1 MADHTITDRQRA
13 ILEFI
18 ESTMRERGY
27 PPAVREI
34 GAAVGLNSPSTVH
47 SHLAQLE
54 SAGYL
59 RRDPTKP
66 RAIEVCFDAS
76 SGAIAERR
84 PTRHVPLV
92 GEVAAGTD
100 VLAQENVEEL
110 VPVPEDFTGD
120 GELFMLKVRGD
131 SMIEDQ
137 ICDGDLVVIE
147 GRREARNGE
156 TVVAL
161 VDGDEATLKRFYRS
175 GSDVK
180 LVPANSTM
188 QPMEYHASQVE
199 IRGVVRGLM
208 RSF

>member
-18 ESTMRERGY
+18 EITMRERGY

-92 GEVAAGTD
+92 GDVAAGTD

-131 SMIEDQ
+131 SMIEAG
-137 ICDGDLVVIE
+137 ILDGDFVVVT
-147 GRREARNGE
+147 RQNTAKNGDV
-156 TVVAL
+156 VVAGIP
-161 VDGDEATLKRFYRS
+161 GDEAT
-175 GSDVK
+175 VK
-180 LVPANSTM
+180 TYSKQGATVTLMPANSM
-188 QPMEYHASQVE
+188 LEPMVFNSDDVMLFG
-199 IRGVVRGLM
+199 RVVTVM
-208 RSF
+208 RRL